1 MKRIALIETGLANTA
16 SVRAA
21 MGRLGVSLDSARNG
35 DDVADAD
42 GVILPGVGSFGA
54 AMEAIERQGLS
65 QSLRTRIESRL
76 PTLTICLGL
85 QVLARESEET
95 PGVAGLGVLDTR
107 VERFSDSLVTPQLG
121 WNRVRPTAEEG
132 LVGEGYAYYANSYCI
147 REVPP
152 GWTVAT
158 TNYGGNFCGAIEDGG
173 VLACQFHPELS
184 GSFGMGILSRWLE
197 RGGLSC

>member
-107 VERFSDSLVTPQLG
+107 VERFSDSLVTPTG
-121 WNRVRPTAEEG
+121 VESGSANRRRRVE
-132 LVGEGYAYYANSYCI
+132 GEGYAYYANSHCI

-152 GWTVAT
+152 G
-158 TNYGGNFCGAIEDGG
+158 
-173 VLACQFHPELS
+173 
-184 GSFGMGILSRWLE
+184 
-197 RGGLSC
+197 

>member
-85 QVLARESEET
+85 QVLARKRET
-95 PGVAGLGVLDTR
+95 PGSQASGSSTPSRAV
-107 VERFSDSLVTPQLG
+107 SDSLVTPQLG

-132 LVGEGYAYYANSYCI
+132 LVGEVCLLRQLLLHS
-147 REVPP
+147 RSPP
-152 GWTVAT
+152 GL
-158 TNYGGNFCGAIEDGG
+158 NRGN
-173 VLACQFHPELS
+173 HEL
-184 GSFGMGILSRWLE
+184 R
-197 RGGLSC
+197 